1 MFNLRRFFYEAVAL
15 SEPDATSDSENL
27 LLASNDAE
35 KTRLPSP
42 PRPQTTLGKLRQLP
56 FVAKVLFLTS
66 VFAFTIFFGQPI
78 ANFAA
83 LAYNVVLQ
91 CGKAHHQT
99 PEVLE
104 GGVLEPVAVRP
115 AAPWHDGVPLV
126 GQGATVTE
134 PVLPAAT
141 PWGATRIEDRT
152 GWKATCSSNQADSTT
167 GCDKAID
174 ARGVET
180 DWKSATNPGAVHW
193 IVIDLGREVIIHSL
207 AVAPSQSSEDE
218 GAVRKHRVEVR
229 EATGEWQLVALGA
242 WRDSGGAAIFEP
254 RLARFVN
261 LSVVDTHGDAGFVA
275 ISDINVWTLPAIPGA
290 VDRGGRW
297 SHTLDFPL
305 VPVTAWLNPK
315 TGRLVTVASYAYN
328 HFQANNKERK
338 TVLAEWDP
346 ASGNIT
352 EQTIDKTHHDVFCPG
367 TSMDEVGQVIFTGGS
382 TADVFSI
389 YNPDSGWGMPANN
402 KVNKSRGYQGQ
413 TYLPDGR
420 TFMIGGTWPDD
431 SDVDKDGE
439 IYDPKTGDWTLLK
452 GKIPADAIRMDKSQ
466 CEPWSDAGGC
476 VKDQWRQHHPWLF
489 AWKDGSVFH
498 AGPSKKMNWFFL
510 TKGSERVEEGGLRQD
525 ASNKSNIFA
534 DGDAVCGAA
543 VMYDAVSG
551 SILTAG
557 GAPNYH
563 YWLNPESRDRHRL
576 NSTNN
581 VFNITLGTPGHV
593 VEPTRLA
600 SMKHSRIFAN
610 TAILPNGEIFVV
622 GGQTQGEPFYDET
635 WLAIPE
641 IYTPKTNEWRD
652 AANHSI
658 PRAYHSWALLL
669 PDASVLVGGGG
680 LNKDHE
686 KTNHYDAQIYQPD
699 YTTPDGKTT
708 VERPTITNNH
718 ASIEEYQLG
727 PSLKIPILTDVEV
740 DDASLIRYSA
750 TTHSLNNDLRRIH
763 LALVP
768 QGNAADRNYT
778 AEIPGDAGVTLPG
791 YWMLFVLRKGV
802 PSHAKTI
809 RIYK

>member
-1 MFNLRRFFYEAVAL
+1 MFNLGRFFYEAVAL

-27 LLASNDAE
+27 LFLASNDAE

-56 FVAKVLFLTS
+56 FFVVKVLFLAS
-66 VFAFTIFFGQPI
+66 VLAFTIFFGQPI

-91 CGKAHHQT
+91 CGRAHGEA
-99 PEVLE
+99 PGVLLE
-104 GGVLEPVAVRP
+104 GGVLEPVAVGP
-115 AAPWHDGVPLV
+115 AAAPWHDSAPLV
-126 GQGATVTE
+126 GQGATVTK

-152 GWKATCSSNQADSTT
+152 GWKPTCSSNQADSTA

-174 ARGVET
+174 ARGGET
-180 DWKSATNPGAVHW
+180 DWKSATSPGAVHW
-193 IVIDLGREVIIHSL
+193 IAIDLGREVIIHSL
-207 AVAPSQSSEDE
+207 AVIPSQSSEDE

-229 EATGEWQLVALGA
+229 GTTGEWQLVALGA
-242 WRDSGGAAIFEP
+242 WRDSGGTAMLEP

-261 LSVVDTHGDAGFVA
+261 ISVVDTHGDVGFVA
-275 ISDINVWTLPAIPGA
+275 ISDINVWTLPDIP
-290 VDRGGRW
+290 
-297 SHTLDFPL
+297 
-305 VPVTAWLNPK
+305 
-315 TGRLVTVASYAYN
+315 VA
-328 HFQANNKERK
+328 ANNRERK

-346 ASGNIT
+346 ASGNNIT
-352 EQTIDKTHHDVFCPG
+352 EQTVDKTHHDVFCPG
-367 TSMDEVGQVIFTGGS
+367 TSMDEIGQVIFTGGS

-389 YNPDSGWGMPANN
+389 YNPDNGWEMPANN

-431 SDVDKDGE
+431 SDVDQDGE
-439 IYDPKTGDWTLLK
+439 IYDPKLGGWTLLK
-452 GKIPADAIRMDKSQ
+452 GKIPADSIRIDKSR

-498 AGPSKKMNWFFL
+498 TCLSKKMNWFFL
-510 TKGSERVEEGGLRQD
+510 TKGSERVEEGGLR
-525 ASNKSNIFA
+525 
-534 DGDAVCGAA
+534 
-543 VMYDAVSG
+543 
-551 SILTAG
+551 
-557 GAPNYH
+557 
-563 YWLNPESRDRHRL
+563 
-576 NSTNN
+576 
-581 VFNITLGTPGHV
+581 
-593 VEPTRLA
+593 
-600 SMKHSRIFAN
+600 
-610 TAILPNGEIFVV
+610 
-622 GGQTQGEPFYDET
+622 
-635 WLAIPE
+635 
-641 IYTPKTNEWRD
+641 RD
-652 AANHSI
+652 AASHSI

-669 PDASVLVGGGG
+669 PDASVLVGGGV

-686 KTNHYDAQIYQPD
+686 KTNHYDAQIYQSDYLAPD
-699 YTTPDGKTT
+699 AETTAA
-708 VERPTITNNH
+708 RPTITNDNPPN
-718 ASIEEYQLG
+718 IEEYQLG
-727 PSLKIPILTDVEV
+727 PNLTIPILTDVEV

-763 LALVP
+763 LTLVP
-768 QGNAADRNYT
+768 QGNAADRKYT
-778 AEIPGDAGVTLPG
+778 ADIPSGAGVTLPG